1 MMLLILSFFYL
12 LYRYYCCLFLAR
24 ILSAPLA
31 RVEKDTKSTVDV
43 LINKFL
49 ERHIP
54 SEISEWEESLSFEWV
69 TIVPLVHLAFAA
81 GKEWKK
87 TTNPTIQEKNNV
99 ESHFASHSTNMA
111 TLDSSKMISDS
122 DTNLDMNTSPLSGI
136 RGREMVCL
144 SNQFT
149 WPGSSAIQRL
159 GIFSLVHMLSIKDN
173 QKLALSQNLV
183 PYLVCLSWQLD
194 PENRGKLIA
203 SLANFQ
209 NISPPSLK
217 ITVKSVLSFVNGFD
231 MVFNL

>member
-1 MMLLILSFFYL
+1 M
-12 LYRYYCCLFLAR
+12 FLAR

-81 GKEWKK
+81 GKEWEKI
-87 TTNPTIQEKNNV
+87 TNPTIQEKNNV
-99 ESHFASHSTNMA
+99 ESNFASHSTNMA